1 MLLKTEPNWSICS
14 VQPETDYQSSLVKF
28 PNLVKT
34 YQKLKIGGK
43 SSFALG
49 FVFKTI
55 LMSIKPRCEKSK
67 VNDLKQV

>member
-1 MLLKTEPNWSICS
+1 MVLKTEPNWSVWS
-14 VQPETDYQSSLVKF
+14 VQLETDYQSNLVKF
-28 PNLVKT
+28 PNLVET

-49 FVFKTI
+49 SVFKTI
-55 LMSIKPRCEKSK
+55 LVSIKPRCEKSK